1 MSKTISC
8 DLKTESDAQ
17 LNWYG
22 QFASKDWEMRFRD
35 SRWKRDSQRMRLI
48 GLVTGF
54 AYLAGF
60 FGDYVH
66 PGLESAQLSVMASL
80 RMLVFLAGVGCAILA
95 VNRKNYQALV
105 LYMAGYMLLVMS
117 AESLELVFKFVPGE
131 AQQVPFTLV
140 ILLMFYV
147 FLPLQLLPTVL
158 VGVLAGILF
167 VSALALFTPAPA
179 AHLVCLLLFF
189 SLTNAFG
196 VYFLLSFSKSQRGEF
211 QALAGQQETN
221 QRLEQEIF
229 ERKEAEREQRRL
241 VEELRGALAE
251 VKTLQGLI
259 PICANCKKIRDDKGY
274 WQQLEKY
281 IQDRSDAVFS
291 HGICPECAR
300 KYYPEIADE
309 LGADG

>member
-8 DLKTESDAQ
+8 DLKTKSDAQ
-17 LNWYG
+17 LNWHG

-48 GLVTGF
+48 GLITGV

-66 PGLESAQLSVMASL
+66 PGLESDQLSVMASL
-80 RMLVFLAGVGCAILA
+80 RILVFLAGIGCALLA
-95 VNRKNYQALV
+95 VNRKCYQALV
-105 LYMAGYMLLVMS
+105 FYMAGYMLLVMF
-117 AESLELVFKFVPGE
+117 AESVELVFKFVPGE
-131 AQQVPFTLV
+131 EQQVPFTLV

-229 ERKEAEREQRRL
+229 ERKEAEREQKRL

-291 HGICPECAR
+291 HGICPDCAR
-300 KYYPEIADE
+300 KYYPEVADE
-309 LGADG
+309 LGADA